1 MENTINYCCTSSFI
15 FCNFRFWKIGNI
27 PVLDWYIY
35 LQLNLVLTPV
45 STNLLTRLL
54 WFEAIPASWVYT
66 MYWPYTNFNTGFIP
80 ASCHAKISHW
90 PCIRIMLVWKFF
102 KRTQYPWSSYMK
114 ILNIP
119 NTRMELVCSDSV
131 PDQYCNIQ
139 VPSRSIVEC
148 SSFCN
153 GFPLTSCMHQI
164 LCEVFT
170 TWWPKRS
177 SVTHTKDFLYGKN
190 ASKLPNFENCSS
202 EIAIFRQ

>member
-80 ASCHAKISHW
+80 ASCHAKISRW

-148 SSFCN
+148 SSFLQWLSSYIMHASNFVWSFYHLVTKMIKCDTYK
-153 GFPLTSCMHQI
+153 GFSLWKKCI
-164 LCEVFT
+164 KVAKFWELFF
-170 TWWPKRS
+170 W
-177 SVTHTKDFLYGKN
+177 
-190 ASKLPNFENCSS
+190 NCH
-202 EIAIFRQ
+202 I